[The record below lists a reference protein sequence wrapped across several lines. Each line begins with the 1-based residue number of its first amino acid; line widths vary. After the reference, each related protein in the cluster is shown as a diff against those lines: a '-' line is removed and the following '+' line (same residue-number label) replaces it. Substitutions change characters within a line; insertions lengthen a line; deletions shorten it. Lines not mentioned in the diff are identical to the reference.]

1 MKLLN
6 REKTNGLEGK
16 KVKSDKRSRHQRVRR
31 RKEVQSGST
40 VDSGNRLVAGSSFKE
55 RIEQIP
61 SLDLKDLHLI
71 IEEAQDEQ
79 HIDIQEDVIKH
90 CLKRILSVMK
100 PGANRDPRHLQ
111 TRTLRRLIY
120 GHGDTLLMARTGF
133 GKSLIFYTYSI
144 LTGKI
149 TLQIIPLNKLGDE

>member
-1 MKLLN
+1 MKPLN

-16 KVKSDKRSRHQRVRR
+16 KVKSDKRSRHQRARR

-55 RIEQIP
+55 RMEQIP
-61 SLDLKDLHLI
+61 SLDLRDLHLI

-100 PGANRDPRHLQ
+100 PGANRDPRHL
-111 TRTLRRLIY
+111 
-120 GHGDTLLMARTGF
+120 
-133 GKSLIFYTYSI
+133 
-144 LTGKI
+144 
-149 TLQIIPLNKLGDE
+149 